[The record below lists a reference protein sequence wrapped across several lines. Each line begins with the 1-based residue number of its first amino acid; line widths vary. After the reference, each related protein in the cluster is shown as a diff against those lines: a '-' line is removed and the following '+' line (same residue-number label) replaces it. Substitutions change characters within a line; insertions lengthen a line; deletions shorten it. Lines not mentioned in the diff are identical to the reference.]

1 MLQRFWHFLKCCK
14 VHVAKISKMFATFIF
29 QMLQKKKP
37 MPMGRRVGDHRY
49 TRYLCALKLLWV
61 FNFEQVGGLVPQVFF
76 FATFEIQM
84 LQKFSKSLQ
93 HELCNILESFKILAT
108 WTLQHYSIFSKSL
121 QHCFATITNVAKNN
135 IKISFSRGRVW
146 DLQQE

>member
-1 MLQRFWHFLKCCK
+1 MSPLWDKWK
-14 VHVAKISKMFATFIF
+14 D
-29 QMLQKKKP
+29 
-37 MPMGRRVGDHRY
+37 RVSTLGADEASFVTS
-49 TRYLCALKLLWV
+49 TR
-61 FNFEQVGGLVPQVFF
+61 GGIGFFF

-108 WTLQHYSIFSKSL
+108 WTLQHYSIFSKPL

-135 IKISFSRGRVW
+135 IEISFCRGRVW
-146 DLQQE
+146 DLE